1 MINEALLR
9 DYGPIVGRRSIR
21 PRLREG
27 VGRILTEHRPA
38 RTCPVERESSPSH
51 FSKEVRSIQFCFKHQ
66 DNGSK
71 AGLWADVTTVVRDL
85 SQVAQLKRRET
96 PLSKSTM
103 NASESEILSL
113 RFNVVSCFPV
123 FHKQPQFSRPV
134 FISAPVALIL
144 ALLNV

>member
-71 AGLWADVTTVVRDL
+71 E
-85 SQVAQLKRRET
+85 VAQLKRRET